1 MAAKDSIFGEPA
13 FHSGSPH
20 HRRIVGII
28 KSKQINDYVTL
39 EDCHFVNS
47 STSIDPELSS
57 STFGAT
63 HAFVGVAYGADCD
76 ITLSELR
83 FSTSA
88 LDEWLNISGAGVS
101 HKLGK
106 NNRIDSITIQY
117 STPEKRQYSLPN
129 NMTLEINF
137 DSTVPLGP
145 NAVET
150 KISQRARISLR
161 ATEHRPVGE
170 FFDLALKIQNLL
182 CFCIDEILPPDF
194 VVGYSDE
201 VVQPFS
207 GEKTHKI
214 PIRIFYRSTLGTEPD
229 SSISRRNMLLTYALL
244 EPRFEDV
251 LRRWLVAYDKY
262 KPTFDL
268 FFGMRVGAYK
278 YIEAEFLSMIQAI
291 ESLHR
296 RRNHSQRLP
305 KEQFDN
311 IVAAMLRTVPT
322 EYQDFFD
329 NKLRYSNEPT
339 LKKRVA
345 AMFEPYW
352 SLYQSTE
359 SKGELVRKIVD
370 TRNYLTHYSSD
381 LNTRA
386 CKGVELFH
394 LSKRMEALLQ
404 LHVLE
409 ILGLERSTIEDIVA
423 DDRQLLW
430 KLGATE

>member
-1 MAAKDSIFGEPA
+1 MATKDLIFGEPA
-13 FHSGSPH
+13 FHSGSLH
-20 HRRIVGII
+20 HGRIVGII
-28 KSKQINDYVTL
+28 KSKQVNDYVTL
-39 EDCHFVNS
+39 EDCHYVNS

-57 STFGAT
+57 SIIGAT
-63 HAFVGVAYGADCD
+63 HAFVGAAYDADCE
-76 ITLSELR
+76 ILLSELR

-88 LDEWLNISGAGVS
+88 LDEWLNISGAGIS
-101 HKLGK
+101 HKFGQ

-129 NMTLEINF
+129 NMTLEISF

-145 NAVET
+145 SAVET
-150 KISQRARISLR
+150 KISQKARISLR
-161 ATEHRPVGE
+161 ATGLRPVGE
-170 FFDLALKIQNLL
+170 FFDLALKVQNLL

-201 VVQPFS
+201 VVQQLS
-207 GEKTHKI
+207 NEKTRKL
-214 PIRIFYRSTLGTEPD
+214 PIRIFYRSTFGTEPD

-251 LRRWLVAYDKY
+251 LCRWLVAYDQY

-278 YIEAEFLSMIQAI
+278 YVEAEFLSMIQAL

-296 RRNHSQRLP
+296 RRTPSQELP
-305 KEQFDN
+305 KEQFDS
-311 IVAAMLRTVPT
+311 IVGAMLKTVPT
-322 EYQDFFD
+322 AHQNFFD
-329 NKLRYSNEPT
+329 SKLKYSNEPT

-352 SLYQSTE
+352 PLYQTTE

-370 TRNYLTHYSSD
+370 TRNYLTHYSSG
-381 LNTRA
+381 LSTKA
-386 CKGVELFH
+386 CQGVELFH
-394 LSKRMEALLQ
+394 LSKRVEVLLQ
-404 LHVLE
+404 LYVLE
-409 ILGLERSTIEDIVA
+409 ILGLDRNTIVDIVA
-423 DDRQLLW
+423 GNRQLLW
-430 KLGATE
+430 KLGAT

>member
-1 MAAKDSIFGEPA
+1 M
-13 FHSGSPH
+13 
-20 HRRIVGII
+20 R
-28 KSKQINDYVTL
+28 SKQINDYVTL
-39 EDCHFVNS
+39 EDCHYVNS

-57 STFGAT
+57 SIIGAT
-63 HAFVGVAYGADCD
+63 YAFVGNAYDADRD
-76 ITLSELR
+76 ISLSELR

-101 HKLGK
+101 HKLGQ
-106 NNRIDSITIQY
+106 NNKIDSTTIQY

-170 FFDLALKIQNLL
+170 FFDLALKVQNLL
-182 CFCIDEILPPDF
+182 CFCINEVLPPDF

-201 VVQPFS
+201 VVLQLS
-207 GEKTHKI
+207 DDKTRKI

-229 SSISRRNMLLTYALL
+229 SSVSRRNMLLTYALL

-251 LRRWLVAYDKY
+251 LCRWLVACDKY

-278 YIEAEFLSMIQAI
+278 YVEAEFLSMIQAI
-291 ESLHR
+291 ESLHG

-305 KEQFDN
+305 KEQFDS
-311 IVAAMLRTVPT
+311 IVGAMLRTVPT
-322 EYQDFFD
+322 EHKNFFD
-329 NKLRYSNEPT
+329 NKLRHSNEPT
-339 LKKRVA
+339 LKNRVA

-370 TRNYLTHYSSD
+370 TRNYLTHYSSG
-381 LNTRA
+381 LRTKA

-394 LSKRMEALLQ
+394 LNKRMEALLQ
-404 LHVLE
+404 LHFLE

-423 DDRQLLW
+423 RNRELLW